1 MAITYDQSASLMNDM
16 TFRGRVKVAC
26 LKFANFIIDEA
37 TTVAAHNTRYK
48 WAQNTLVDSDAV
60 AGKVV
65 PNVVMDPAVQSAGSA
80 ITDAALQTATETAIQ
95 DLL

>member
-1 MAITYDQSASLMNDM
+1 MAITYDQSSALMKDAV
-16 TFRGRVKVAC
+16 FVGRVKVAC

-37 TTVAAHNTRYK
+37 PTTAAHNTRYK
-48 WAQNTLVDSDAV
+48 WAQNTLIDSDAV
-60 AGKVV
+60 ATKVA
-65 PNVVMDPAVQSAGSA
+65 PNVVMDPAVQTSGAA